1 MKIVI
6 IVNPYFKSEEYL
18 YQANR
23 LKEEFEL
30 RDVECEILNNENFL
44 ARIEDGNITTNLEC
58 DGIIFWDKDKYLL
71 RMLDKLGYRIFNQK
85 DAIEV
90 CDDKMLTYISLAKN
104 AIRMPKT
111 LPGLLCFTK
120 NAPIS
125 LESINEIEKTF
136 KYPLVIKES
145 YGSLGK
151 GVYLINN
158 REELIS
164 KLEEIKCVPHLIQEY
179 IETSKGKDIRVIV
192 VGGKAIGA
200 MMRKS
205 DSDFRSNIGAGG
217 SGTKVT
223 LDEDMIAISE
233 KIAQTLG
240 LDYCGIDLLLDKD
253 GYTVC
258 EVNSN
263 AFFKTFEKATNIN
276 VASQYVDY
284 ILSKLN

>member
-1 MKIVI
+1 MKIAI

-30 RDVECEILNNENFL
+30 RNVECEILNNENFL
-44 ARIEDGNITTNLEC
+44 ARIEDNNITTNLAC

-104 AIRMPKT
+104 AIHMPKT

-125 LESINEIEKTF
+125 SESLLEIEKAF

-151 GVYLINN
+151 GVYLIQN
-158 REELIS
+158 REELVA

-179 IETSKGKDIRVIV
+179 IESSKGKDIRVIV

-205 DSDFRSNIGAGG
+205 ESDFRSNIGAGG

-223 LDEDMIAISE
+223 LDKDMIAISE

>member
-1 MKIVI
+1 MKIAI
-6 IVNPYFKSEEYL
+6 IINPYFKSEEYL

-30 RDVECEILNNENFL
+30 RNVECEILNNENFL
-44 ARIEDGNITTNLEC
+44 ARIEDNNITTSLAC

-125 LESINEIEKTF
+125 SKSILEIEKAF

-151 GVYLINN
+151 GVYLIQN
-158 REELIS
+158 REELVA
-164 KLEEIKCVPHLIQEY
+164 KFEEIKCVPHLIQEY
-179 IETSKGKDIRVIV
+179 IESSKGKDIRVIV

-205 DSDFRSNIGAGG
+205 ESDFRSNIGAGG